1 MTSQSYDDNNSLND
15 WTDKKIILLQK
26 WKFECGLYIWLHN
39 YNSEHYKFIDKL
51 LAIPALVIN
60 AITTTTIFSSLNI
73 ENNRHILIS
82 IGSLLIIGTFLQS
95 IRDFINIKKQIHNNI
110 TTSKQYQ
117 ILMND
122 INEQLNQEPQDRTNG
137 KDFLKKINKQRN
149 DIVLE
154 SPFISNRSWNKL
166 IIKIKNG
173 NFILLENNIYF
184 KNYFN
189 SLNQSDKQIKNREEL
204 NINLSEDNKNV
215 INKIDKLNVQPDY
228 INIDIDID
236 GNDKYISELNNIEN
250 LTISSLKKKIA
261 YHNQLSI

>member
-1 MTSQSYDDNNSLND
+1 MTSNLYDDNNSLND
-15 WTDKKIILLQK
+15 WTEKKIILLQK

-39 YNSEHYKFIDKL
+39 YNSEHYKFVDKL

-95 IRDFINIKKQIHNNI
+95 IRDFINIRKQIHNNI

-137 KDFLKKINKQRN
+137 KEFLKKINKQRN

-189 SLNQSDKQIKNREEL
+189 SLNQSDKQGKNKDEL
-204 NINLSEDNKNV
+204 SSNLLVNSENL
-215 INKIDKLNVQPDY
+215 INKMNKENTQLDH
-228 INIDIDID
+228 IDIDINID
-236 GNDKYISELNNIEN
+236 EDNRFVSEFNNIEN